1 MLWRELLPKTG
12 VGGRRVGIG
21 GFLTGRMF
29 ELLILSILVVR
40 CDMINRELG
49 VIDILETVFPLA
61 LAEEDFTEMT
71 GPRITEGS
79 LSGLL
84 VFMDLHNKQVAA
96 LQKG

>member
-1 MLWRELLPKTG
+1 
-12 VGGRRVGIG
+12 
-21 GFLTGRMF
+21 MF

-71 GPRITEGS
+71 GP
-79 LSGLL
+79 
-84 VFMDLHNKQVAA
+84 
-96 LQKG
+96 

>member
-1 MLWRELLPKTG
+1 MD
-12 VGGRRVGIG
+12 GRRVGIG
-21 GFLTGRMF
+21 GLLTGGTF
-29 ELLILSILVVR
+29 ELLTLSILVIR
-40 CDMINRELG
+40 RNRINRELG

-71 GPRITEGS
+71 GPRITEGP

>member
-1 MLWRELLPKTG
+1 MD
-12 VGGRRVGIG
+12 GRGVGIG
-21 GFLTGRMF
+21 RLLARGTF
-29 ELLILSILVVR
+29 ELLTLSILVIR
-40 CDMINRELG
+40 RNRINRELG